1 MTVNDFPCKDCVN
14 RHYNCHATCEKYQK
28 AKEKRTKRNT
38 ERRDGITA
46 DSLSG
51 RVRGMR
57 WWS

>member
-1 MTVNDFPCKDCVN
+1 MTVNDFPCKDCEN
-14 RHYNCHATCEKYQK
+14 RHYNCHATCEEYQK
-28 AKEKRTKRNT
+28 AKEKRDKRNIN
-38 ERRDGITA
+38 RRMGMTA

>member
-1 MTVNDFPCKDCVN
+1 MMNDFPCKNCDS
-14 RHYNCHATCEKYQK
+14 RHYKCHSECAKYQK
-28 AKEKRTKRNT
+28 AKEKRTKRNS

-51 RVRGMR
+51 YVRGMR